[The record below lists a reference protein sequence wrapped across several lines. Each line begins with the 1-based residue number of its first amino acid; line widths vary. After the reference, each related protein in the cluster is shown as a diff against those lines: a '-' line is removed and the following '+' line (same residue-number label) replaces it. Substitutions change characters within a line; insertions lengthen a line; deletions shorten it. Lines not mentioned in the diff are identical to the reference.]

1 MILAAGNRAVK
12 QSAMGSLVIQANGT
26 TLKTY
31 TPISGQT
38 VNIKPGTNVTVT
50 GSGNDI
56 TISSTTFVSS
66 VGLTLP
72 TNEFTTGAAVTTSG
86 NLSAT

>member
-1 MILAAGNRAVK
+1 MILAAGNRSVK

-66 VGLTLP
+66 VGLALP
-72 TNEFTTGAAVTTSG
+72 AEFTVTNSPVTTTGTLTGA
-86 NLSAT
+86 

>member
-1 MILAAGNRAVK
+1 
-12 QSAMGSLVIQANGT
+12 MGSLTIQTNGT

-38 VNIKPGTNVTVT
+38 VNIKSGTNVTVS
-50 GSGNDI
+50 GVGNDI
-56 TISSTTFVSS
+56 TISSASFVSS
-66 VGLTLP
+66 VGLALP
-72 TNEFTTGAAVTTSG
+72 TTEFTNGAAITTSG